1 MDILPAKGKGMSQE
15 SEYKLLVAIKLPV
28 SVSVLGAIS
37 EAISKLHPDCVMRQQ
52 GEHLIFLEP
61 IEKSSDENI

>member
-1 MDILPAKGKGMSQE
+1 MSQE
-15 SEYKLLVAIKLPV
+15 SEYRLLVAIKLPV

-37 EAISKLHPDCVMRQQ
+37 EAISKAYPGSVMRQQ